1 LICDGHGIP
10 LAIKLTGANCH
21 DSTQA
26 LPLLDGIP
34 SLQGPRGRPRCRPD
48 SLLGDRAYDAEYIR
62 YALRARP
69 HNTTLTFPIT
79 PFWGAATHFYA

>member
-1 LICDGHGIP
+1 MQGRMKRSREPNPTDRAKCGSKRRLICDVHGIP

-34 SLQGPRGRPRCRPD
+34 SLHGPANLPLALPLYCR
-48 SLLGDRAYDAEYIR
+48 
-62 YALRARP
+62 RARSV
-69 HNTTLTFPIT
+69 
-79 PFWGAATHFYA
+79 